1 MGSFNHNRKNAD
13 AYRDWRGGE
22 GMRILAIDPGS
33 KTGFAS
39 NCFGFLESGVV
50 EFAIKR
56 GESQGMR
63 FIRFN
68 AWLVEMLT
76 VLKPRLV
83 VYEMAHLRGGA
94 PTNLLVGMT
103 TRIEEQCAQKEIQYT
118 SVHSGT
124 LKKWATGKGNCG
136 KKEMIEA
143 AKKWKED
150 ITSDDEADALIL
162 LKWAE
167 SEFRT

>member
-1 MGSFNHNRKNAD
+1 MK
-13 AYRDWRGGE
+13 
-22 GMRILAIDPGS
+22 ILAIDPGI
-33 KTGFAS
+33 KCGFAS

-68 AWLVEMLT
+68 AWLEEMLT

-83 VYEMAHLRGGA
+83 IFEQAHHRGGFA
-94 PTNLLVGMT
+94 TSLLVGMT
-103 TRIEEQCAQKEIQYT
+103 TRIEEQCAQREIQYT

-124 LKKWATGKGNCG
+124 LKKFVTGKGNAN
-136 KKEMIEA
+136 KDEMVARVRER
-143 AKKWKED
+143 WKMEVV
-150 ITSDDEADALIL
+150 DDNEADSVGL
-162 LKWAE
+162 LFYAE
-167 SEFRT
+167 SEFRVDK